1 MCGDDKWREGE
12 ERGNCSKT
20 YARGKYSAWDGI
32 GVDSRVLRNYLF
44 VCTSFPRHFMCCVKE
59 SWKIV
64 YGKRY
69 GFEAGWFSDDSD
81 VSDDDNTS
89 YGHGPTI
96 SRLNFP
102 SYQFFIFAWLALL
115 SSFFDAKFLLDV
127 YHLLLLFCMLYEKCN
142 SRLHVLRFL
151 DFAYLAFV
159 LFPFLLCELIVSLIF
174 P

>member
-127 YHLLLLFCMLYEKCN
+127 YLRCISFIVAVLHALWEMQFKVA
-142 SRLHVLRFL
+142 RLAFLRFRISCICSL
-151 DFAYLAFV
+151 SFLA
-159 LFPFLLCELIVSLIF
+159 LRTNC
-174 P
+174 